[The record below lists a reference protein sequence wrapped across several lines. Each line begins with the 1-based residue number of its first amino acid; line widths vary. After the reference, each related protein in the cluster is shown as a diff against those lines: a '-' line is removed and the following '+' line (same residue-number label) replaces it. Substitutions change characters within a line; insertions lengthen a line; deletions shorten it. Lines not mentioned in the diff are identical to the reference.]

1 YHNRWF
7 LDPLFRGSYPQDML
21 KLYGSLFRPEWVQ
34 GSDMATIAERI
45 DFLGVNYYTRGVV
58 QHSDQGVLRLRSVQ
72 VDAPRTE
79 MGWEV
84 YPQGLTDLLVRL
96 HADYG
101 GPVMYIT
108 ENGAAYRDAI
118 APDGRVH
125 DPERI
130 AYLREHFLAAHRARS
145 EGVDLRG
152 YYVWSFMD
160 NFEWSFGYSK
170 RFGSVYVDY
179 ATQRR
184 IPKDSAYWFREVAAS
199 GEVNDGAV

>member
-1 YHNRWF
+1 
-7 LDPLFRGSYPQDML
+7 
-21 KLYGSLFRPEWVQ
+21 
-34 GSDMATIAERI
+34 
-45 DFLGVNYYTRGVV
+45 VV

-96 HADYG
+96 HTDYG
-101 GPVMYIT
+101 GLVMYIT
-108 ENGAAYRDAI
+108 ENGAAYRDELT
-118 APDGRVH
+118 PDGRVH

-130 AYLREHFLAAHRARS
+130 AYLREHFLAAHRALSR
-145 EGVDLRG
+145 GVDVRG

-170 RFGSVYVDY
+170 RFGVVYIDY
-179 ATQRR
+179 ATQQR
-184 IPKDSAYWFREVAAS
+184 IPKDSAYWLREVAAI